1 MFTSLYFL
9 HVLVTV
15 VSDARSVISH
25 WLQWDSLSES
35 TSLSCSLRNCFIP
48 GLPGQD
54 SHQCIIH
61 SFLVESQTIFEI
73 KSLYVISQLIASTNR
88 IAFWWILH
96 THTEW
101 VPEDPA
107 STHHFGQN
115 VQNLENPSLTWGY
128 FSLKSAYI
136 SLRLHRTRHFCLW
149 THFAMQTV
157 FFTWHLATKLII
169 LIHAKHK
176 INGILGYHFSLFL
189 CRLRKNSFNL
199 FKFLCSSH

>member
-1 MFTSLYFL
+1 MLDLWYSIGYSGIHFLNQHHFTVHQAIVLDQFYLDKTHIDASYIPFL
-9 HVLVTV
+9 WNHKLF
-15 VSDARSVISH
+15 SKLNLCMWYPN
-25 WLQWDSLSES
+25 WL
-35 TSLSCSLRNCFIP
+35 
-48 GLPGQD
+48 
-54 SHQCIIH
+54 HQ
-61 SFLVESQTIFEI
+61 
-73 KSLYVISQLIASTNR
+73 TNR

-107 STHHFGQN
+107 STHHFGRN
-115 VQNLENPSLTWGY
+115 VQNLENPSLTLGY
-128 FSLKSAYI
+128 FSLKAAYI
-136 SLRLHRTRHFCLW
+136 SHRLHRTRRFCLW
-149 THFAMQTV
+149 TPFTMQTV
-157 FFTWHLATKLII
+157 FFTTHLATKLII